1 MPKLTRDQEREVASQ
16 FIEIMVDGMDIKTL
30 VAIVTDQMTEYYES
44 CSSIELRE
52 EIDNYDEDLFDE
64 LVDNITN
71 ETVLDI
77 NNTGGKY

>member
-1 MPKLTRDQEREVASQ
+1 MSSKLTRDQEREVASQ

-30 VAIVTDQMTEYYES
+30 VAIVTDQMTDYYER

-64 LVDNITN
+64 LVDNITQQYPKQLN
-71 ETVLDI
+71 EF
-77 NNTGGKY
+77 GG